1 MHSKI
6 LTVDGQMVFMGASN
20 LDFRSFDLNFQNDIL
35 LKNAKLVGASR
46 QRQMEYYTDSTIV
59 DPAEVASWP
68 VWKRIWHSSF
78 VSIIPLNQGEA
89 AVTIRG

>member
-46 QRQMEYYTDSTIV
+46 QRQMEYYTNSTIV

-78 VSIIPLNQGEA
+78 VSIIPL
-89 AVTIRG
+89 IRVRRR